1 MDQKIMLLMQLLTQK
16 SFLTL
21 KDVELALKG
30 TRRQVIYRIDK
41 LNDLIKGQNVPPV
54 FVDSTAAKNIKIEN
68 STKKVL
74 QNMLVNMQEHEEQYY
89 FNKQERLIY
98 MYLMLFINMDY
109 LSLNHFIDALSVSR
123 STVLA
128 DLKELTTALE
138 EKEVY
143 IEYNRKKGY
152 HLVGSE
158 MEIRRNMMRYVIQTR
173 AKEKNE
179 KIFDLFIEDYC
190 LEKFDYSRKI
200 IVELSQVHKIHF
212 VEERLIEFI
221 YIYTFLIARMKSGKD
236 ATEEINCLMELDT
249 ISSMK
254 EYEFTVDLLK
264 YYEEIESITQ
274 ADVYYISSWVLGIS
288 FGDVYDET
296 KDATIIAD
304 MVGKMMSRFE
314 SLSGARYHNTE
325 EIFIQLYSHF
335 RPAYY
340 RMLFKLPIFNPL
352 CEKIKEEYKELYQ
365 LVNETMKP
373 FSVIFGETIPEDEI
387 AYLTMHFAAI
397 YSGKKKS
404 EIVKQ
409 KIALVVCSN
418 GIESSAIL
426 YNELSGLFPEL
437 KFLPPIEFR
446 HLKEYEKDAD
456 IIFATG
462 HVFDGIHLDVPVIRV
477 SPVMSISERY
487 QVVRE
492 VYMQLGSDVI
502 KKPDVEEVIN
512 IVSKYAD
519 IKNEKDLYYEL
530 LRYFS
535 KIDDIKPQNKNLRLC
550 DMVDPKII
558 RLNVEAKDW
567 EEAIRLSYEPMVR
580 EGYITQNYVED
591 TIKGVKLLGP
601 YIVTTKHIALSHSKP
616 EMGAIKEGLGIA
628 VLKNPVEFGSKDNDP
643 VKYIFSL
650 SAIENEKHLGA
661 MGELVELFND
671 QEFYDLLDRTDNI
684 EEIIEYLKAIQE

>member
-128 DLKELTTALE
+128 DLKELTAALE

-221 YIYTFLIARMKSGKD
+221 YIYTFLIARMKSG
-236 ATEEINCLMELDT
+236 
-249 ISSMK
+249 
-254 EYEFTVDLLK
+254 
-264 YYEEIESITQ
+264 
-274 ADVYYISSWVLGIS
+274 
-288 FGDVYDET
+288 

-418 GIESSAIL
+418 GIGSSAIL

-462 HVFDGIHLDVPVIRV
+462 YVFDGIHLDVPVIRV